1 MANRRMT
8 LGRLELQECA
18 NFMVPMKTMSAPHT
32 EVGTRNAPDSPK
44 MTAVPCLPENAP
56 FTPEQRAWMN
66 GFLAGLFSNANAA
79 TVTGPG
85 PNPAAPPAKP
95 LLIAFG
101 SQTGSAQGL
110 AKRLAKEAGNR
121 GFSPVVKELNAV
133 APAELAT
140 LARCVVITSTWGDGD
155 PPDNAATF
163 WSQLGAETTPRL
175 ENLSF
180 AVLGLGDKNYADF
193 CGAAKK
199 FDERLAA
206 LGGKRLVPRGECDV
220 DYEATAKTWLESLWP
235 ALEGTTN
242 AAQELASPA
251 PTAIAEKTPA
261 LPGELTP
268 YPPSPTPAYSRS
280 NPFPARLKINRR
292 LNRDGSQKDT
302 RHFEITLAG
311 SGLTY
316 EAGDAL
322 GVVPTNCPALVG
334 QLLATLGFSGDEP
347 AADSGSATLR
357 QLLSTSLTITA
368 PPPALVKEAA
378 SRAGQAE
385 LLALLEPARKAD
397 LDRWLFGRDVVDLLK
412 ACPGARFAP
421 AEFAALLRKLQPR
434 LYSISSS
441 PKAHPGEVHL
451 TVAAVR
457 YEAHGRSRQGVCSGW
472 LADRVRPDETPV
484 PVFVQKSH
492 GFRVPADL
500 ATPIIMVGPGTGIAP
515 FRAFLEERRAT
526 GATGANWLFF
536 GDQQRACDFLYEE
549 ELTAWSKDGL
559 LTRLDLAFSR
569 DQAEKIYVQDRM
581 REHAGELWR
590 WLEEGAHF
598 YVCGDA
604 KRMAKD
610 VDAMLHAVIE
620 NAGGRTKDQAAEYVA
635 ALKAAKRYQR
645 DVY

>member
-1 MANRRMT
+1 MANRRTT
-8 LGRLELQECA
+8 LGRLELPECA
-18 NFMVPMKTMSAPHT
+18 AFMVAMKTMSAPHM
-32 EVGTRNAPDSPK
+32 EVGTRNAHGKPTMNP
-44 MTAVPCLPENAP
+44 VPCLPENAP

-66 GFLAGLFSNANAA
+66 GFLAGLFSNANTNGTAQ
-79 TVTGPG
+79 
-85 PNPAAPPAKP
+85 PALRSEAKAPRP

-110 AKRLAKEAGNR
+110 AKRLAKEAGHR
-121 GFSPVVKELNAV
+121 GFAPVVKELNTV

-163 WSQLGAETTPRL
+163 WSHLGAETAPRL
-175 ENLSF
+175 ENLAF
-180 AVLGLGDKNYADF
+180 GVLGLGDRNYADF

-206 LGGKRLVPRGECDV
+206 LGAKRLVPRVECDV
-220 DYEATAKTWLESLWP
+220 DYEATATTWLESLWP
-235 ALEGTTN
+235 ALEGTPN
-242 AAQELASPA
+242 AANELASPA
-251 PTAIAEKTPA
+251 TIVVAEKTPA
-261 LPGELTP
+261 PAGDLSH
-268 YPPSPTPAYSRS
+268 SPASPIAAYSRS
-280 NPFPARLKINRR
+280 NPFSARLKINRR

-322 GVVPTNCPALVG
+322 GVVPTNCPALVE
-334 QLLATLGFSGDEP
+334 QLLATLGFSGDEVVGEAGP
-347 AADSGSATLR
+347 STVHRQFSETLI
-357 QLLSTSLTITA
+357 ITA

-378 SRAGQAE
+378 TRSANAE
-385 LLALLEPARKAD
+385 LLALLEPARKSE
-397 LDRWLFGRDVVDLLK
+397 LDQWLFGRDVVDLLK

-421 AEFAALLRKLQPR
+421 AEFVALLRKLQPR

-457 YEAHGRSRQGVCSGW
+457 YEAHGRARQGVCSGW

-549 ELTAWSKDGL
+549 ELTVWSKDGL

-590 WLEEGAHF
+590 WLEAGAHF

>member
-1 MANRRMT
+1 
-8 LGRLELQECA
+8 
-18 NFMVPMKTMSAPHT
+18 MKTMNAPHRV
-32 EVGTRNAPDSPK
+32 VGTRNAIGTQT
-44 MTAVPCLPENAP
+44 MNLVPCLPENAP

-66 GFLAGLFSNANAA
+66 GFLAGLFSNANAVLA
-79 TVTGPG
+79 PGPG
-85 PNPAAPPAKP
+85 PAGAGPTATP

-110 AKRLAKEAGNR
+110 AKRLAKEAGSR
-121 GFSPVVKELNAV
+121 GFAPVMKELNAV

-155 PPDNAATF
+155 PPDNAAGF
-163 WSQLGAETTPRL
+163 WSQLDAATTPRL

-199 FDERLAA
+199 FDDRLSA
-206 LGGKRLVPRGECDV
+206 LGATRLVPRGECDV
-220 DYEATAKTWLESLWP
+220 DYEAGAKMWLEALWP
-235 ALEGTTN
+235 ALAGAGP
-242 AAQELASPA
+242 AAAESAPGEPSAAATMTSVPEPPASP
-251 PTAIAEKTPA
+251 PV
-261 LPGELTP
+261 
-268 YPPSPTPAYSRS
+268 AYSRS

-292 LNRDGSQKDT
+292 LNREGSQKDT
-302 RHFEITLAG
+302 RHFEIVLAG
-311 SGLTY
+311 SGLNY

-322 GVVPTNCPALVG
+322 GVLPTNCPALVE
-334 QLLATLGFSGDEP
+334 QLLASLGFSGDELV
-347 AADSGSATLR
+347 GEVATSTLHH
-357 QLLSTSLTITA
+357 LLSTGLTITV

-378 SRAGQAE
+378 TRSAKAE

-397 LDRWLFGRDVVDLLK
+397 LDQWLWGRDVVDLLK

-441 PKAHPGEVHL
+441 PEAHPGEVHL

-457 YEAHGRSRQGVCSGW
+457 YEAHGRAKQGVCSGW
-472 LADRVRPDETPV
+472 LADRVTPGETPV

-492 GFRVPADL
+492 GFRLPDDL
-500 ATPIIMVGPGTGIAP
+500 ARPIIMVGPGTGIAP

-526 GATGANWLFF
+526 GATGENWLFF
-536 GDQQRACDFLYEE
+536 GDQQRASDFLYEE

-590 WLEEGAHF
+590 WLEDGAHF

-620 NAGGRTKDQAAEYVA
+620 NAGGRTKDQAVEYVA
-635 ALKAAKRYQR
+635 ALKAEKRYQR

>member
-1 MANRRMT
+1 MDA
-8 LGRLELQECA
+8 
-18 NFMVPMKTMSAPHT
+18 MKTMSTPHT
-32 EVGTRNAPDSPK
+32 ACGIRNAPALPK

-56 FTPEQRAWMN
+56 FTPEQRAWVN

-79 TVTGPG
+79 TATGPAPILAG
-85 PNPAAPPAKP
+85 PTAVP

-110 AKRLAKEAGNR
+110 AKRLAKEAAGR

-133 APAELAT
+133 TPAELAT

-155 PPDNAATF
+155 PPDNAVNF
-163 WSQLGAETTPRL
+163 WSQLNAETAPRL
-175 ENLSF
+175 EHLSF
-180 AVLGLGDKNYADF
+180 AVLGLGDRNYADF

-206 LGGKRLVPRGECDV
+206 LGAQRLLPRGECDV
-220 DYEATAKTWLESLWP
+220 DYEATAKAWLETLWP
-235 ALEGTTN
+235 AL
-242 AAQELASPA
+242 AAAAPAAPASTPVELPPA
-251 PTAIAEKTPA
+251 APPPLAPEPPA
-261 LPGELTP
+261 A
-268 YPPSPTPAYSRS
+268 PSVAYSRS
-280 NPFPARLKINRR
+280 NPFPARLKTNRR

-322 GVVPTNCPALVG
+322 GVVPTNCPAFVE
-334 QLLATLGFSGDEP
+334 QLLATLGFTGDERVG
-347 AADSGSATLR
+347 DSSPVSIH
-357 QLLSTSLTITA
+357 QLLSTGLSITA
-368 PPPALVKEAA
+368 APPALVTEAA
-378 SRAGQAE
+378 TRSANAE
-385 LLALLEPARKAD
+385 LLALLEPARKAE
-397 LDRWLFGRDVVDLLK
+397 LDQWLFGRDVVDVLK
-412 ACPGARFAP
+412 ACPGANFTP
-421 AEFAALLRKLQPR
+421 AEFTALLRKLQPR

-457 YEAHGRSRQGVCSGW
+457 YTAHGRAKQGVCSAW
-472 LADRVRPDETPV
+472 LADRVVPGETPV

-492 GFRVPADL
+492 GFRLPADL
-500 ATPIIMVGPGTGIAP
+500 AKPVIMVGPGTGIAP
-515 FRAFLEERRAT
+515 FRGFLEERRAT
-526 GATGANWLFF
+526 GATGENWLLF

-549 ELTAWSKDGL
+549 ELTAWSRDGL
-559 LTRLDLAFSR
+559 LTRIDLAFSR

-590 WLEEGAHF
+590 WLEDGAHF

-610 VDAMLHAVIE
+610 VDAMLHAVVE